1 MRALLYDIHG
11 NLPAL
16 EAVIADAQSAGVDE
30 FVFGGD
36 YALAGAFPEECV
48 KRIEG
53 LSGAWI
59 RGNTDRW
66 LEDPSDT
73 PDDDLLRRQIEYC
86 RGELG
91 GRRVEL
97 LFNLPP
103 SVSLDG
109 ALVCHASPH
118 DDMLTFMTEPTDADH
133 ELLANTEEAVVFFG
147 HSHIQFQREAEGGR
161 LLVNPGSVGL
171 PFDGDR
177 RAAYALWQGGRAVEL
192 RRVEYDSDG
201 YAASVRDR
209 MAEALGPGVETIVRR
224 IQQAAFV
231 AIERGQMKL
240 SAVLLNCTLKKSPEV
255 SNTEALMDIVIG
267 HLESLDVECEL
278 IRPVDYRIP
287 FGVVSD
293 MGDGDER
300 PRILARIEAADIL
313 IIGTSIWFGV
323 RNSVCQDGDR
333 APRRGDLRCRATQRR
348 RAADVDVYKLARSAG
363 LVAVGDSSGTSR
375 ERLPSATRQPERHV
389 RDRCPRT
396 SAISARSSAPPQLLD
411 RLDVVGDAG
420 RGRRA

>member
-16 EAVIADAQSAGVDE
+16 EAVLADAQSAGVDE
-30 FVFGGD
+30 FAFGGD
-36 YALAGAFPEECV
+36 YALSGAFPEECV

-53 LSGAWI
+53 LSGSWI

-66 LEDPSDT
+66 LEDPSDM
-73 PDDDLLRRQIEYC
+73 PDDELLRRQIEYC

-91 GRRVEL
+91 GHQVEL
-97 LFNLPP
+97 LFELPP

-118 DDMLTFMTEPTDADH
+118 DDTLTFMTEPTDADH
-133 ELLANTEEAVVFFG
+133 ELLANTEEAMVFFG
-147 HSHIQFQREAEGGR
+147 HSHIQFQREAECGR

-224 IQQAAFV
+224 IHEAAF
-231 AIERGQMKL
+231 IQ
-240 SAVLLNCTLKKSPEV
+240 
-255 SNTEALMDIVIG
+255 
-267 HLESLDVECEL
+267 
-278 IRPVDYRIP
+278 
-287 FGVVSD
+287 
-293 MGDGDER
+293 
-300 PRILARIEAADIL
+300 
-313 IIGTSIWFGV
+313 
-323 RNSVCQDGDR
+323 
-333 APRRGDLRCRATQRR
+333 
-348 RAADVDVYKLARSAG
+348 
-363 LVAVGDSSGTSR
+363 
-375 ERLPSATRQPERHV
+375 
-389 RDRCPRT
+389 
-396 SAISARSSAPPQLLD
+396 
-411 RLDVVGDAG
+411 
-420 RGRRA
+420 